1 MVQSIQAKDI
11 TLNQLRTIF
20 GLQLTEDEDFFR
32 EWQDDLSEITDIE
45 KQKLDR
51 VKAGYLN
58 LIEYPP
64 MLENTVKMVVLA
76 PMLDL
81 AGFFLSPFHVKSEK
95 SIEIAEEDE
104 GNVIRGQI
112 DVLVVREQLWF
123 MVIEAKKAAFS
134 IEEGLAQILAYM
146 LATPHPHKPVFGM
159 ICTGNSFIFIKL
171 VLGESPRYAT
181 SNLFDVRNL
190 GNDLYKVLSVFKQ
203 LAKISS

>member
-1 MVQSIQAKDI
+1 MVQAIQAKDI

-20 GLQLTEDEDFFR
+20 RLQLVEDDDFFR
-32 EWQDDLSEITDIE
+32 EWQDDLPEITDIE
-45 KQKLDR
+45 KQALDR
-51 VKAGYLN
+51 VKASYFN

-76 PMLDL
+76 PVLDL

-104 GNVIRGQI
+104 GTIIRGQI

-146 LATPHPHKPVFGM
+146 LATPHPQKPVFGM

-171 VLGESPRYAT
+171 VLGENPRYAT
-181 SNLFDVRNL
+181 SNLFDVRNR
-190 GNDLYKVLSVFKQ
+190 GNDLYKVLKIFKQ